1 MFNKILNPSSNNS
14 EANNDPLG
22 TDCFSCRFTGF
33 LVLSGFGSYLIYDS
47 KNIPKIER
55 SRVLGVRG
63 VGLALVGLG
72 LARLFYVRDNTK
84 NQIEQ

>member
-14 EANNDPLG
+14 EANNAPLG
-22 TDCFSCRFTGF
+22 TDCFSCRLTGF

-63 VGLALVGLG
+63 VGLGNLYQSFIINL
-72 LARLFYVRDNTK
+72 Y
-84 NQIEQ
+84 